1 MKKTLR
7 IFLLTIVLVFLS
19 TYSPNKFDLITSE
32 KDKFF
37 SIKNIEITNNLIIEK
52 EEINKKL
59 FHLYN
64 NNIFSINK
72 NDIQIPLEEIDF
84 LKNIEVKKKYP
95 DTIII
100 KINETKPVGY
110 IIKDNVKYLLDN
122 SSNLILFK
130 KNRNFKDLP
139 NIFGKGAEINFINF
153 FNKLINS
160 NFPNKRIKNYY
171 YFQIGRWD
179 VQLKNDKV
187 IKFPHNN
194 VVYAIKKSTELLDRK
209 DFKNYKIIDLRVD
222 GKIIVE

>member
-19 TYSPNKFDLITSE
+19 TYSPNKFDLITSK

-110 IIKDNVKYLLDN
+110 IIKGNVKYLLDN

-130 KNRNFKDLP
+130 KNRNFQDLP
-139 NIFGKGAEINFINF
+139 NIFGNGAEINFINF
-153 FNKLINS
+153 LTN
-160 NFPNKRIKNYY
+160 
-171 YFQIGRWD
+171 
-179 VQLKNDKV
+179 
-187 IKFPHNN
+187 
-194 VVYAIKKSTELLDRK
+194 
-209 DFKNYKIIDLRVD
+209 
-222 GKIIVE
+222 